1 MGYRGVLK
9 EASWSGM
16 ELGKRLAG
24 WRKLYVQRPC
34 GGGECVLL
42 QRNNGKTC
50 ELGAQRIRRIGLR
63 GAMRGC

>member
-34 GGGECVLL
+34 GGGSVCCYRETM
-42 QRNNGKTC
+42 GKPVSLEHR
-50 ELGAQRIRRIGLR
+50 ELGGL
-63 GAMRGC
+63 G